1 MRLHHIGVLAVAAL
15 LASVDVV
22 SSTISS
28 KIKAHNFEA
37 VARPLADNR
46 NDNLPTRLLRTN
58 DLLNQDTEERLFG
71 LEKASKAINSAA
83 SKIKMNL
90 NIRTWVKEGQNA
102 ENVFKLLQLDDRLD
116 HVLSSKNFKYWS
128 KFIDAYNTKNRDSR
142 VSMIDLLTAR
152 FGEAGVSRML
162 ISAKTVKSTEQLATK
177 LQSAQVAG
185 WINKGKSPG
194 RVFRILKLTDWEV
207 NILGSRNLEA
217 YVHYLDVFNHRNS
230 QQKTTLLNVFTQE
243 RGSEKKLVGWL
254 QTSRLK
260 FGATT
265 KGDELEA
272 ALFMKWFEQNLSP
285 VDVFKTLR
293 LSTRNL
299 DSYSPL
305 LNRYREF
312 RVDELT
318 KVRNAVP

>member
-15 LASVDVV
+15 LAGVDVV
-22 SSTISS
+22 SSTFSS

-46 NDNLPTRLLRTN
+46 NDILPTRLLRTN

-71 LEKASKAINSAA
+71 LEKASKVINSAT

-90 NIRTWVKEGQNA
+90 NIRTWVKEGKNA
-102 ENVFKLLQLDDRLD
+102 DNVFNLLQLDGRLD

-152 FGEAGVSRML
+152 FGEAGVSKML
-162 ISAKTVKSTEQLATK
+162 VSAKKVKGTEELATK

-185 WINKGKSPG
+185 WINKGKSPKE
-194 RVFRILKLTDWEV
+194 VFRILELRDPR
-207 NILGSRNLEA
+207 NNPLASRNLEA
-217 YVHYLDVFNHRNS
+217 FTNYLGVFNHRTGK
-230 QQKTTLLNVFTQE
+230 KTTLFQVFST
-243 RGSEKKLVGWL
+243 EKKLVDWL

-260 FGATT
+260 FGAAT

-272 ALFMKWFEQNLSP
+272 ALFMKWFEENLSTSM
-285 VDVFKTLR
+285 VSKVVLKRTN
-293 LSTRNL
+293 RNWH
-299 DSYSPL
+299 SYAPL
-305 LNRYREF
+305 LNRYHEF
-312 RVDELT
+312 RTEELA
-318 KVRNAVP
+318 KVRNAAK

>member
-46 NDNLPTRLLRTN
+46 NDVLPTRLLRTN
-58 DLLNQDTEERLFG
+58 DLLNQDTEERLYG
-71 LEKASKAINSAA
+71 LEKASEAINSAA

-90 NIRTWVKEGQNA
+90 NIRTWVKEGKNA
-102 ENVFKLLQLDDRLD
+102 DNVFNLLQLDGRLD

-128 KFIDAYNTKNRDSR
+128 KFIDAYNTKNLDSR

-152 FGEAGVSRML
+152 FGEAGVSKML
-162 ISAKTVKSTEQLATK
+162 ISAKKVKGTEELATK

-185 WINKGKSPG
+185 WINKGETPG
-194 RVFRILKLTDWEV
+194 RVFRILELRDPR
-207 NILGSRNLEA
+207 NNPLASRNLEA
-217 YVHYLDVFNHRNS
+217 FTNYLGVYNHRTG
-230 QQKTTLLNVFTQE
+230 KETTLFQVFST
-243 RGSEKKLVGWL
+243 EKKLVEWL

-260 FGATT
+260 FGAAT

-272 ALFMKWFEQNLSP
+272 ALFTKWFKEKLPPKVVMGALGISRSDDLNLY
-285 VDVFKTLR
+285 V
-293 LSTRNL
+293 
-299 DSYSPL
+299 PL
-305 LNRYREF
+305 LNRYHEF
-312 RVDELT
+312 HTEELA